1 MSAASSKE
9 RNDAEETTPHV
20 FGPEHEPST
29 WLRTEST
36 ALLREINALG
46 LLGLPAVILVPLSP
60 HGTPSPGD
68 REDRTCDRCRV
79 YTEVGDLFYPFL
91 YSPVVDVVLV
101 VGLCADCARREFGK

>member
-79 YTEVGDLFYPFL
+79 YTEVGDTAPPLTEAQRAAL
-91 YSPVVDVVLV
+91 AAL
-101 VGLCADCARREFGK
+101 LRADTKGAASA